1 MNYNIYHES
10 NQFDYSFNFV
20 NTVGELQT
28 VILQA
33 LNIPKSD
40 LLFLMHDDKILGK
53 DYPFTD
59 NLAEKNLFDIH
70 IFVVCDYYRVA
81 EGTKQAYNQWLT
93 TQINNTDLIV
103 ANQQLL
109 LYNTNNNLSTPN
121 LNFFTGSSNSTQ
133 QSSPPSRVYQNP
145 QFSASQATRGMNP
158 LRATARS
165 SSANTTST
173 PTSTTSVPMNDNGPI
188 TPSNPVTSGS
198 RSRRTGN
205 GFLGNSNA
213 SRPTITTFGGNGSN
227 GQIQS
232 MLQSFLSRGNGS
244 GAGSSISSIFD
255 TMMNNN
261 IYDLAVTMTEG
272 PDGSNIGL
280 VATSGIDGGLSGYNQ
295 SDFFQRL
302 MSDLEPVPVT
312 LTREGINQLPT
323 FKFSELPVEI
333 KESNTCSVCLE
344 DFGDDD
350 QTRVLLCKHYF
361 HKDCIDRWLTQ
372 ENVRCPLC
380 RHDNRD
386 ELSATHRP
394 TGSTSVVAPA
404 LVPGTPFL
412 ATVTAESSSAG
423 SDESEYESDEDDD
436 EDDETTSESVE
447 EDEVEIEVEIPADM
461 DQLLDE
467 ILDEH
472 FGEDLDEME
481 RELMRNL

>member
-133 QSSPPSRVYQNP
+133 QSSPPPRVYQNP
-145 QFSASQATRGMNP
+145 QFSASQATRGINP

-165 SSANTTST
+165 SSANTTS
-173 PTSTTSVPMNDNGPI
+173 TSTTSVPMNDNGPI
-188 TPSNPVTSGS
+188 TPSNPATSDRVGG
-198 RSRRTGN
+198 RGRRAGN
-205 GFLGNSNA
+205 GFLGNSSA
-213 SRPTITTFGGNGSN
+213 SRPTITTFGGNG
-227 GQIQS
+227 QIQS
-232 MLQSFLSRGNGS
+232 MLQSFLNGGRSNGS

-255 TMMNNN
+255 TMMSNN

-280 VATSGIDGGLSGYNQ
+280 VATSGIDGGVGGYNQ

-333 KESNTCSVCLE
+333 KESGTCSVCLE
-344 DFGDDD
+344 DFGDND

-386 ELSATHRP
+386 EPSATRRP
-394 TGSTSVVAPA
+394 TESASAPA
-404 LVPGTPFL
+404 PGTPIL
-412 ATVTAESSSAG
+412 AAVTAESSSD
-423 SDESEYESDEDDD
+423 SNSSEYESDEED
-436 EDDETTSESVE
+436 EDETSESVE
-447 EDEVEIEVEIPADM
+447 EDEVEVEIPADM